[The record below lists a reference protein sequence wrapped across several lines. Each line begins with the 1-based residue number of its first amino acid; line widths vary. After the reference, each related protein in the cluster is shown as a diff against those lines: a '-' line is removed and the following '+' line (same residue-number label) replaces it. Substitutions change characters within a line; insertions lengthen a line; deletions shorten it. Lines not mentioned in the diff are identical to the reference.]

1 VTDDRD
7 IDGELVEREMGVQA
21 VKLNAFDK
29 FLLAKKNGKIGPGV
43 TFYEQ
48 LTEDPKVIPV
58 FKHGTTKAVWPL
70 TENFGYS
77 MMLLHKRN
85 VVVHSDIKG
94 SHDSYLEAFNAFLR
108 GPSVP
113 PGVTQAILRAHK
125 SSVHSEHENRGV
137 GNRRRNS
144 HKPLRVDRRD
154 GVRGGCEG
162 DGPEVDTPLDDELGP
177 LEDTLDDH
185 GAIEIGDFEMEQTV
199 RRPAPVGW
207 ISTFPLTE
215 YPVNF
220 RTFLKDLSSRY
231 YKDTAS
237 QVFTLPTDESGIMF
251 CDPLSEKTL
260 KNEGQRVALCV
271 ILEFLKF
278 MDEWET
284 APTIT
289 AFPER
294 LRIMIAGV
302 AGTGKSFIL
311 KMFRA
316 FAMIYTGSS
325 TSFLAVAPSGASGGG
340 IGASTVDRAMSF
352 SRTKSVYRDLPN
364 KTLLSLQLLYRDLLI
379 LCGDEI
385 SMWGQKMVGHFAS
398 RCDDVL
404 NGGKCADGEDDV
416 TTFGDVP
423 CLAVIG
429 DFKQLKPVL
438 DNSLCVRASTNK
450 LCMLGKLAYQSM
462 NRVLLLDTP
471 MRQNHTSSLFTHLT
485 NLRDAKLSQVDVDFW
500 HTRQLNK
507 ITNNRRVDL
516 DKWSLANSDVLYATC
531 FNKDRDNLNSDYIQT
546 MDHVFVVK
554 ATCAGVHAIAANHIK
569 AGPLKSIPRLSYLA
583 VGMMVKVTTNYVP
596 ELGIFN
602 NARGTVVDIIYEN
615 GYNPEIC
622 DVHPVVVVNLPDYTG
637 PPMSA
642 DFGLNGRGKWIAF
655 TADTKICDCFSC
667 SRVGIRSALK
677 RQ

>member
-1 VTDDRD
+1 
-7 IDGELVEREMGVQA
+7 
-21 VKLNAFDK
+21 
-29 FLLAKKNGKIGPGV
+29 
-43 TFYEQ
+43 
-48 LTEDPKVIPV
+48 
-58 FKHGTTKAVWPL
+58 
-70 TENFGYS
+70 
-77 MMLLHKRN
+77 
-85 VVVHSDIKG
+85 
-94 SHDSYLEAFNAFLR
+94 
-108 GPSVP
+108 
-113 PGVTQAILRAHK
+113 
-125 SSVHSEHENRGV
+125 
-137 GNRRRNS
+137 
-144 HKPLRVDRRD
+144 
-154 GVRGGCEG
+154 
-162 DGPEVDTPLDDELGP
+162 
-177 LEDTLDDH
+177 
-185 GAIEIGDFEMEQTV
+185 
-199 RRPAPVGW
+199 
-207 ISTFPLTE
+207 
-215 YPVNF
+215 
-220 RTFLKDLSSRY
+220 
-231 YKDTAS
+231 
-237 QVFTLPTDESGIMF
+237 
-251 CDPLSEKTL
+251 
-260 KNEGQRVALCV
+260 
-271 ILEFLKF
+271 
-278 MDEWET
+278 
-284 APTIT
+284 
-289 AFPER
+289 
-294 LRIMIAGV
+294 
-302 AGTGKSFIL
+302 
-311 KMFRA
+311 
-316 FAMIYTGSS
+316 
-325 TSFLAVAPSGASGGG
+325 
-340 IGASTVDRAMSF
+340 
-352 SRTKSVYRDLPN
+352 
-364 KTLLSLQLLYRDLLI
+364 
-379 LCGDEI
+379 
-385 SMWGQKMVGHFAS
+385 MWGQKMVGHFAS

-404 NGGKCADGEDDV
+404 NGGKCEDGEDDV

-602 NARGTVVDIIYEN
+602 HARGTVVDIIYEN
-615 GYNPEIC
+615 GYNPEAC

-667 SRVGIRSALK
+667 SRVGIPVVCAKADSIHSIQGVTVGPEKAIKRLLIHWSSKAEGKWPGIFYVATGRAQDSGDVALAFDVTSELLSCIGKSKGWQELHDEVIRLELKAREFRELRSTTMGSRIFPHRIFGSAGF
-677 RQ
+677 RG